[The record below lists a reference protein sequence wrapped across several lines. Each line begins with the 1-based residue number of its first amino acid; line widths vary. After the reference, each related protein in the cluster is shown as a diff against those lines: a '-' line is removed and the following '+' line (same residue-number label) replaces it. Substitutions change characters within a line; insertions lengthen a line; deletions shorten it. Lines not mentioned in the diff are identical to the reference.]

1 MKSLSTFILFSLCVS
16 DAFALDILSW
26 NVESEGAD
34 PAIIAMQLAELP
46 RADAYLLQ
54 EVDARDIGRYAAAI
68 RDTHGRGYKYYV
80 GSLGG
85 RDRLA
90 VIVDSGAFHIRSYTE
105 LMSYKN
111 YRLNDYSHRSPLVT
125 HLQRKSDGQ
134 EFLLVTVHNARRN
147 EDLRK
152 EQAVGL
158 SEWAKAQPLPVILAG
173 DCNFDYDINVKRG
186 NASYD
191 AFLATHVWATP
202 TLEKDVDTNY
212 DDRDRDGRDDY
223 PDSRL
228 DFAFVKSNGKPLSAK
243 LEIIVRPGDFP
254 DTDATSD
261 HRPLLL
267 NVLLTD

>member
-1 MKSLSTFILFSLCVS
+1 MRRIIAFIFVLVVS
-16 DAFALDILSW
+16 SRSSALDVLSW

-68 RDTHGRGYKYYV
+68 RDKYGRGYKYYV

-111 YRLNDYSHRSPLVT
+111 HLLNDYSHRSPLVT
-125 HLQRKSDGQ
+125 HLQRKSDGE
-134 EFLLVTVHNARRN
+134 EFLLVTVHNARGN

-152 EQAVGL
+152 EQAIGL
-158 SEWAKAQPLPVILAG
+158 SEWAKAQKLPVILAG
-173 DCNFDYDINVKRG
+173 DCNFDYDINSKRG

-191 AFLATHVWATP
+191 AFLATNVWSAP
-202 TLEKDVDTNY
+202 TLEMDMDTNY

-228 DFAFVKSNGKPLSAK
+228 DFAFLKSNGKPLSAK

-261 HRPLLL
+261 HRPLFL
-267 NVLLTD
+267 NILP

>member
-1 MKSLSTFILFSLCVS
+1 MSLSLLASPAS
-16 DAFALDILSW
+16 ALDVLSW

-34 PAIIAMQLAELP
+34 PEIIARQLAELP

-68 RDTHGRGYKYYV
+68 RDKYGRSYKYYV
-80 GSLGG
+80 SSLGG

-90 VIVDSGAFHIRSYTE
+90 AIVDTSKFHIRSYTE
-105 LMSYKN
+105 LMSFRN

-125 HLQRKSDGQ
+125 HIQRKSDQQ
-134 EFLLVTVHNARRN
+134 EFLLVTVHHARRN

-152 EQAVGL
+152 EQSVGL

-173 DCNFDYDINVKRG
+173 DCNFDYDINAKRG
-186 NASYD
+186 NASYQ
-191 AFLATHVWATP
+191 AFLATNVWTAP

-223 PDSRL
+223 PGSRL
-228 DFAFVKSNGKPLSAK
+228 DFAFVKSNGKPLNAK

-254 DTDATSD
+254 DTKATSD

-267 NVLLTD
+267 QVTTSQ